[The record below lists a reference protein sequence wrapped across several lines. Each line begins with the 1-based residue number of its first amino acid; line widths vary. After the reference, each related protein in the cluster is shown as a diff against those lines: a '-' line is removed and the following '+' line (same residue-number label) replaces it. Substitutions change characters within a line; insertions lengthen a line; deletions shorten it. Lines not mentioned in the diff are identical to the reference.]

1 MIWDIQNFNV
11 SVQPKF
17 PFNDSNNIDMAELH
31 VQRKKGG
38 FIWLWII
45 LMILLIAGGVYYY
58 MHSQNPETYP
68 LPAKTTAN

>member
-1 MIWDIQNFNV
+1 
-11 SVQPKF
+11 
-17 PFNDSNNIDMAELH
+17 MAELH

-45 LMILLIAGGVYYY
+45 LMILIIAGGVYYY

-68 LPAKTTAN
+68 LPAKSTAN

>member
-1 MIWDIQNFNV
+1 
-11 SVQPKF
+11 
-17 PFNDSNNIDMAELH
+17 MAELH

>member
-1 MIWDIQNFNV
+1 MIWDRKTLTV
-11 SVQPKF
+11 EVQQKLSL
-17 PFNDSNNIDMAELH
+17 NDKNICMAELH

-45 LMILLIAGGVYYY
+45 LMILIIAGGVYYY

-68 LPAKTTAN
+68 LPAKSTAN